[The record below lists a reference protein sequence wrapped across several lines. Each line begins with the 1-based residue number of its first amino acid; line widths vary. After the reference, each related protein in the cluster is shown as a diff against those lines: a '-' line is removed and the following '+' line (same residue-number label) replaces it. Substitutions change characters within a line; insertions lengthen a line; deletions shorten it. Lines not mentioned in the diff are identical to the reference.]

1 MMREPAPATLDANES
16 IKTTDEVKNSPRMVF
31 PGLLAFAI
39 DEGIWPPLSN
49 ASYRTEL
56 ALPFRRSSQVLTGYF
71 GVINHEPP
79 RVPIAT
85 RGQAPAM
92 QVEVGAPAR
101 AGRGLYSGRRLGAGA
116 PENYFN
122 EALIAVNLVLSL
134 VPSPFTTAM
143 MARAVPAAI
152 GPYSMAAAAF
162 SSFRNFFDD
171 VHARPRPV
179 ILSKQT
185 VL

>member
-1 MMREPAPATLDANES
+1 
-16 IKTTDEVKNSPRMVF
+16 
-31 PGLLAFAI
+31 
-39 DEGIWPPLSN
+39 
-49 ASYRTEL
+49 
-56 ALPFRRSSQVLTGYF
+56 
-71 GVINHEPP
+71 
-79 RVPIAT
+79 
-85 RGQAPAM
+85 M

-134 VPSPFTTAM
+134 VPSPFTTVM

-185 VL
+185 VLDR